1 MGRIPRVERVKVLE
15 NYQLEITFDDGKV
28 GIFDMKPMIF
38 QEGGEVVEPL
48 KDYEVFK
55 KVRADLGIEW
65 DTGIGLGFG
74 LSPEVLYK
82 NVKEV
87 IVKVEKNN

>member
-87 IVKVEKNN
+87 ITKEEKK

>member
-48 KDYEVFK
+48 KDYKVFK

-87 IVKVEKNN
+87 ITKEEKE

>member
-1 MGRIPRVERVKVLE
+1 MRRIPRVERVKVLD
-15 NYQLEITFDDGKV
+15 NYQIEITFDDGKV
-28 GIFDMKPMIF
+28 GIFDMKPIIF
-38 QEGGEVVEPL
+38 KEGGKVVEPL
-48 KDYEVFK
+48 KDYKVFK

-65 DTGIGLGFG
+65 ETGIGLGFS

-87 IVKVEKNN
+87 ITKEGKK